1 MARIGM
7 NPARH
12 RKTNYQPADVTV
24 AVLVY
29 IPHLSGYWEH
39 RFDVLRLCF
48 LTLLQHTQIPYDLL
62 VFDNACCDE
71 VKRYL
76 RELQDAGAVRYVLT
90 SSENIG
96 KLGALRLIS
105 GSIPGKVLAY
115 TDDDTFFY
123 PGWLSAHLEILNSF
137 PNVGMVSG
145 SPERTL
151 FDHGIQSNLHF
162 AEKSPDVQLS
172 YGKTIPEVWER
183 EWATSLGKD
192 VPAFLDEVEKLEDI
206 ILEQNGKK
214 AYATACHNQFI
225 MPKEVAVRFLQG
237 EWTGRLMGGMNELD
251 NAVDEAGYLRL
262 TTMDRTTRLIGNLVS
277 PALAEEASRYSIEID
292 AFSSFRKAG
301 KQSIFLRWK
310 PFRWLLQGL
319 YNRLFRLLAQQSGD
333 WYSTEDEGL
342 ND

>member
-1 MARIGM
+1 M
-7 NPARH
+7 
-12 RKTNYQPADVTV
+12 TV
-24 AVLVY
+24 VVLVY

-39 RFDVLRLCF
+39 RFGVLKLCMETIF
-48 LTLLQHTQIPYDLL
+48 QHTEQPYDLM
-62 VFDNACCDE
+62 VFDNACCEE
-71 VKRYL
+71 VKGYFKELQETGQLRYL
-76 RELQDAGAVRYVLT
+76 L
-90 SSENIG
+90 SSAENIG
-96 KLGALRLIS
+96 KLGALSLLS
-105 GSIPGKVLAY
+105 GAVPGKVMAY

-123 PGWLSAHLEILNSF
+123 PGWLSAHLDILASF

-151 FDHGIQSNLHF
+151 FDHGIQSNLRF
-162 AEKSPDVQLS
+162 AEETLDVQLS

-192 VPAFLDEVEKLEDI
+192 VPAFLNEVEKLEDI
-206 ILEQNGKK
+206 ILEWNGKR

-277 PALAEEASRYSIEID
+277 PALAEEARKYSIEIE
-292 AFSSFRKAG
+292 AFSSFTKAG
-301 KQSIFLRWK
+301 KRSIFLRWK
-310 PFRWLLQGL
+310 PLRWVLQGL
-319 YNRLFRLLAQQSGD
+319 YNRLFRLLAHQSGD

-342 ND
+342 NG